1 MRADPVRIGAFFRM
15 MEGIFINSR
24 KLICYALVLLL
35 TGSLGLNFC
44 QYQKN
49 RDFQQSLGAS
59 FQNTVRNTIFDLE
72 GPTASWVEELKK
84 EDGLV
89 QLERHRGELE
99 ANADKFN
106 AMGGNIRVMGD
117 QLRYLS
123 KLYWKLA
130 EAVSSGA
137 KNTGELSE
145 QIEGLRSF
153 SSDALKEINDNL
165 GEDKVLW
172 FTELSNTDSKTSI
185 QFWKEFKAFESGL
198 EK

>member
-1 MRADPVRIGAFFRM
+1 
-15 MEGIFINSR
+15 MEGIFINSK
-24 KLICYALVLLL
+24 KLIKDAFVFLFAV
-35 TGSLGLNFC
+35 SLSFNFY

-59 FQNTVRNTIFDLE
+59 FQNTVRNTIFDLD
-72 GPTASWVEELKK
+72 GPAGFWQEELKK
-84 EDGLV
+84 ENGNV
-89 QLERHRGELE
+89 ALERHRGELE
-99 ANADKFN
+99 ANADKLN
-106 AMGGNIRVMGD
+106 AMGGNMGVLGD
-117 QLRYLS
+117 QLHYLS
-123 KLYWKLA
+123 KLYWNLA
-130 EAVSSGA
+130 KAVRSGA
-137 KNTGELSE
+137 ENTGELNE

-153 SSDALKEINDNL
+153 ISDALKEINDNL